1 MKETKNAS
9 KEQDQ
14 KQVNSKNQQPAS
26 EKKEGTSWAMLYM
39 LGALILTVLLVLLKA
54 IGII

>member
-1 MKETKNAS
+1 MKETKNVS

-14 KQVNSKNQQPAS
+14 KQVKSKNQQPAS

-54 IGII
+54 IGIF